1 MKGGYKRNNISKTIT
16 KTSRRIPVRRS
27 MQVRNSPRRRT
38 TSSSLKRP
46 ILSITPESIS
56 ISSDVSEFLNN
67 HGIQTSSRRRPQLII
82 ESSPPVS
89 SAEPVVIESP
99 TEIEIT
105 PQRRTRRR
113 TMPTLII
120 ESDTTEELGPHAQ
133 TVVAQEI
140 SPVSVRSFNSEDEEL
155 THLFLTNTPEYWRRI
170 NLGRGIKRNTKNRIS
185 KKNRKSKRKTRKH
198 HK

>member
-1 MKGGYKRNNISKTIT
+1 MKGGYKRNSISKTT
-16 KTSRRIPVRRS
+16 ARRKPARRS
-27 MQVRNSPRRRT
+27 TRLRNSPRRRS
-38 TSSSLKRP
+38 TSRNSLKRP

-56 ISSDVSEFLNN
+56 ISSDMSEFLNN

-120 ESDTTEELGPHAQ
+120 ASDTTEEIEPRGQ

-140 SPVSVRSFNSEDEEL
+140 SPVSVRSINSEDEEL
-155 THLFLTNTPEYWRRI
+155 ADLFLNDREEFYRRMRSA
-170 NLGRGIKRNTKNRIS
+170 RGIKRNNKNRIS
-185 KKNRKSKRKTRKH
+185 KKNRKSKIKTRKH